1 MSFKTFNVL
10 LVKLLRIS
18 NLFLSK
24 LISPEAA
31 TLSPT
36 ASETKLDK
44 LTSPSLTSDT
54 EFQRTSI
61 LGVLAII
68 GSLIFVGIEIR
79 QNSLEIRGSTQQS
92 ISEQVAKLYLHI
104 AGDERLSK
112 LVSGMMD
119 NDELRNELN
128 AADQLSLDLTILTGL
143 RRIENIYLQ
152 QLDGILSEKAFE
164 RIGLEFYRA
173 QYARQSWEKYKT
185 NFDSDFI
192 DFFEEL
198 RDNK

>member
-1 MSFKTFNVL
+1 MK
-10 LVKLLRIS
+10 KKEI
-18 NLFLSK
+18 
-24 LISPEAA
+24 IE
-31 TLSPT
+31 
-36 ASETKLDK
+36 
-44 LTSPSLTSDT
+44 
-54 EFQRTSI
+54 I

-119 NDELRNELN
+119 NDELRSELN
-128 AADQLSLDLTILTGL
+128 STDQLSLDLTVLTGL

-152 QLDGILSEKAFE
+152 QLDGVLSDKAFE

-173 QYARQSWEKYKT
+173 QYAQQSWEKYKT
-185 NFDSDFI
+185 NFDSSFI

>member
-1 MSFKTFNVL
+1 MK
-10 LVKLLRIS
+10 KKEI
-18 NLFLSK
+18 
-24 LISPEAA
+24 IE
-31 TLSPT
+31 
-36 ASETKLDK
+36 
-44 LTSPSLTSDT
+44 
-54 EFQRTSI
+54 I
-61 LGVLAII
+61 LGILAII

-79 QNSLEIRGSTQQS
+79 QNSLEVRGTTHQT
-92 ISEQVAKLYLHI
+92 ISEQVTKLYMNI

-112 LVSGMMD
+112 LVSEMMA

-128 AADQLSLDLTILTGL
+128 ATDKLSLDFIVLTGL

-152 QLDGILSEKAFE
+152 QLDGILSDKAFE

-185 NFDSDFI
+185 NFDSGFI

-198 RDNK
+198 RDSK